1 MTHQQGRSSLVCRDW
16 EDLSV
21 VYRHREDLLSCKD
34 EFRLESF
41 LQTQLGEEHDQLW
54 LHGLSSGVCRIT
66 MPHNNILPWAC
77 CCLVDWGLSSS
88 YCTPPS
94 GKMDGL
100 ATVYVQLY
108 ILRQQ
113 NNSLFFQFWPCAFA
127 ADGRGWV
134 SQSWADRHK
143 SYNWKISEMKIL
155 QLKEVRGKT
164 EYFQKNH
171 LASVLSK

>member
-108 ILRQQ
+108 ILHFF
-113 NNSLFFQFWPCAFA
+113 NNKITLYSFNFDLVLLLQMGEGEFLRVELIATNLTA
-127 ADGRGWV
+127 GRDQRW
-134 SQSWADRHK
+134 K
-143 SYNWKISEMKIL
+143 SYSWKRSEGKRNIS
-155 QLKEVRGKT
+155 
-164 EYFQKNH
+164 KNIMI
-171 LASVLSK
+171 